1 MTPALANICDDPE
14 ITVACR
20 TGTAGNGRRSK
31 RAPKRTCAEQAMER
45 ILKHHG
51 AGHLTIVL
59 KSIVETENNGTE
71 LVAPV
76 ICTVSDIILAYRAA
90 RRV

>member
-1 MTPALANICDDPE
+1 
-14 ITVACR
+14 
-20 TGTAGNGRRSK
+20 
-31 RAPKRTCAEQAMER
+31 MER